1 MDENLLLINESL
13 NFLSKFAI
21 SDAEMTADQNLSRSL
36 MMITNETDE
45 DSGEGRKYLD
55 TSGLRIIFLAG
66 KKRIS

>member
-21 SDAEMTADQNLSRSL
+21 SDAEMTADQNLSL
-36 MMITNETDE
+36 MMINNETDE
-45 DSGEGRKYLD
+45 ESGDERKYLD
-55 TSGLRIIFLAG
+55 TVGLRIIFLAG

>member
-21 SDAEMTADQNLSRSL
+21 SDAEMTADQNLSL
-36 MMITNETDE
+36 MMINNETEEESGDE
-45 DSGEGRKYLD
+45 RKYLD
-55 TSGLRIIFLAG
+55 TVGLRIIFLAG